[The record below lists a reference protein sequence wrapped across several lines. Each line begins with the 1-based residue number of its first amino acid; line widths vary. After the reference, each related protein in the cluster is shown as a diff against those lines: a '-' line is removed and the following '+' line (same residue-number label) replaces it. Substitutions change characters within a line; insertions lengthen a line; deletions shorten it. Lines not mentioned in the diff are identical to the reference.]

1 MPKTKI
7 KKKNDL
13 DKFYT
18 RPEVAKEC
26 LSLLFSTINIE
37 DYSVIEP
44 SAGSGAFSNQINGC
58 HAYDILPEGSNIT
71 EQDFLSLDFNDFHKN
86 VCVVGNP
93 PFGERNSLTKSF
105 IKHACSFDRTKIIAF
120 ILPACYKKLTMQKVF
135 TSDWSLIKQVD
146 LPEDS
151 FTLQN
156 EAYHVPCVFQ
166 IWEKHSE
173 QVNLREV
180 EHPNYCDDFYI
191 LTQKDADKADIFSF
205 GAAPYNLIDPPE
217 VKSNNRGYFLKSCID
232 KEKLCSNIKSVDWKS
247 KGASSVSGG
256 VFWITKSEFI
266 KYYTERYP
274 NE

>member
-1 MPKTKI
+1 MENKIEARHLNLYYGQKHALKHVSLDIKENKITAFIGPSGCGKSTFLKTLNRMNDLVESTKITGDICLDGTDIYKNMDAIELRRRVGMVFQQPNPFPKSIYDNIAYGPRIFGI
-7 KKKNDL
+7 KKKSEL

-105 IKHACSFDRTKIIAF
+105 IKENDEERLDKLSKIVPFFVPF
-120 ILPACYKKLTMQKVF
+120 INK
-135 TSDWSLIKQVD
+135 
-146 LPEDS
+146 
-151 FTLQN
+151 
-156 EAYHVPCVFQ
+156 
-166 IWEKHSE
+166 
-173 QVNLREV
+173 
-180 EHPNYCDDFYI
+180 
-191 LTQKDADKADIFSF
+191 
-205 GAAPYNLIDPPE
+205 
-217 VKSNNRGYFLKSCID
+217 
-232 KEKLCSNIKSVDWKS
+232 
-247 KGASSVSGG
+247 
-256 VFWITKSEFI
+256 
-266 KYYTERYP
+266 
-274 NE
+274 

>member
-7 KKKNDL
+7 KKKNEL

-37 DYSVIEP
+37 DYTVIEP
-44 SAGSGAFSNQINGC
+44 SAGSGAFSNQIKGC
-58 HAYDILPEGSNIT
+58 YAYDILPEDSTIT
-71 EQDFLSLDFNDFHKN
+71 QQDFLTLDFDNFSDD

-105 IKHACSFDRTKIIAF
+105 IKYACSFDRTKIIAF

-135 TSDWSLIKQVD
+135 SSDWSLIKQVD
-146 LPEDS
+146 LPEGS

-156 EAYHVPCVFQ
+156 EVYHVPCVFQ
-166 IWEKHSE
+166 IWEKHSK
-173 QVNLREV
+173 QADLREV
-180 EHPNYCDDFYI
+180 KYPNFCADFEI
-191 LTQKDADKADIFSF
+191 LTPREVNKADIFSF
-205 GAAPYNLIDPPE
+205 GAAPYNLIGPSE
-217 VKSNNRGYFLKSCID
+217 VKPNNRGYFLKSYID
-232 KEKLCSNIKSVDWKS
+232 KEKLCSNIRSVDWKS